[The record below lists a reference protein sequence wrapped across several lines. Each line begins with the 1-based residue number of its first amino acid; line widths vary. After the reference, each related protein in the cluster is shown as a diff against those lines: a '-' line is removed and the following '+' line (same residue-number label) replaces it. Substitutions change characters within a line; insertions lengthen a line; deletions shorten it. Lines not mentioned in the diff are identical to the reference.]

1 MPSSG
6 PQNFAN
12 IRCSFARLAVL
23 LLVAGPLLPACSPE
37 IGDSCG
43 TALDCSASG
52 TRLCDDTQPGGYCTL
67 EGCEQ
72 DTCPPESICVKFG
85 KVIDGVPVDRLARS
99 FCMYKCDGDSDCRNG
114 DGYSCF
120 YAGCPKGSKDCSE
133 EPIFGAGASGSTEAK
148 ILGNESQKFCAAIP
162 LKVDTSRLDAGKPD
176 AGKPDEE
183 EDAGMSMPPE
193 PDTAMMSMP
202 DGSSGN

>member
-1 MPSSG
+1 MPWYR
-6 PQNFAN
+6 PQNFLN
-12 IRCSFARLAVL
+12 IRCSFGRLAVL
-23 LLVAGPLLPACSPE
+23 LLVAGPLLPACAPE

-67 EGCEQ
+67 EGCEA

-85 KVIDGVPVDRLARS
+85 KVIDGIPVDRLARS
-99 FCMYKCDGDSDCRNG
+99 FCMYKCDGESDCRNG

-120 YAGCPKGSKDCSE
+120 YAACPKGDKCSSDE
-133 EPIFGAGASGSTEAK
+133 IFGAGSESK
-148 ILGNESQKFCAAIP
+148 ILGPESQKFCAAIP
-162 LKVDTSRLDAGKPD
+162 RKEDISKLDAGKPD
-176 AGKPDEE
+176 E
-183 EDAGMSMPPE
+183 EDAGMSMPP

-202 DGSSGN
+202 DDGN